1 MQTYVSTRG
10 SGKSN
15 QYHLCTDLTAWHIPQ
30 KLRILT
36 VLQKHRRPSNLP
48 HYIPQLVVKDPTTHT
63 MSITQGPSY
72 TGSSAV
78 STEQIKHLT
87 QEY

>member
-15 QYHLCTDLTAWHIPQ
+15 QCHLCTDLTAWHTPQ
-30 KLRILT
+30 NLRILS
-36 VLQKHRRPSNLP
+36 VLQNHSNLP
-48 HYIPQLVVKDPTTHT
+48 DYIQLVVRDPTMHD

-72 TGSSAV
+72 TGGSAV
-78 STEQIKHLT
+78 STEQIKHLIR
-87 QEY
+87 EY